1 MGTAMI
7 EMCNVY
13 TCTCCGGKE
22 YGVWYNLTGHDDDWR
37 NDCPKC
43 GGTGIV
49 VEYSEQA
56 VEIPRK
62 ENDASNKGLQS
73 TSDVA

>member
-1 MGTAMI
+1 MTTATI

-56 VEIPRK
+56 VEIPPER
-62 ENDASNKGLQS
+62 EE
-73 TSDVA
+73 

>member
-1 MGTAMI
+1 MGTVMI
-7 EMCNVY
+7 ELCAVT
-13 TCTCCGGKE
+13 TCAWCGGTGRVEE
-22 YGVWYNLTGHDDDWR
+22 YNVTGHDDDWR
-37 NDCPKC
+37 DDCPKC